1 MRIWSIQKGTT
12 PTQPDPSK
20 VSMARSSGSREVRS
34 VAGMGQWAK
43 RRSFQR
49 WVMTQGDL
57 GMGQGRCSVVER
69 ILFFIEL
76 GQTPVR

>member
-1 MRIWSIQKGTT
+1 
-12 PTQPDPSK
+12 
-20 VSMARSSGSREVRS
+20 
-34 VAGMGQWAK
+34 MGQWAK